1 MSTEPFIGEIKILG
15 FNFAPRGYATCQGQI
30 ISIAQNTA
38 LFALLGTNYG
48 GNGQTTFGLP
58 DLQGRVPIGQGQG
71 GGLPNY
77 TIGETSGAT
86 TATLLLSNLPQ
97 HIHTLNN
104 VSVKIQASS
113 ANADESVPEGNFPA
127 TTTTPSFS
135 GNGATQNVFTGGTTV
150 SGTTDATGGNSP
162 FSILNPYLTINY
174 SIATEGIFPSRN

>member
-15 FNFAPRGYATCQGQI
+15 FNFAPIGYLTCQGQI
-30 ISIAQNTA
+30 MSIAQNTA

-71 GGLPNY
+71 AGLPNY
-77 TIGETSGAT
+77 TIGEMGGLPT
-86 TATLLLSNLPQ
+86 TTLLLPNLPQ

-104 VSVKIQASS
+104 VSVKIMASS
-113 ANADESVPEGNFPA
+113 GNADESVPEGNFPA
-127 TTTTPSFS
+127 TTITPTYS
-135 GNGATQNVFTGGTTV
+135 GNGATPNVYTGGTTV
-150 SGTTDATGGNSP
+150 SGTSDATCGNAP
-162 FSILNPYLTINY
+162 FDIMNPYLTINY